1 MKYENMVRFGRLE
14 SEVIDMMAEK
24 TFIVDD
30 VFMLLSHAYQN
41 VKGGLHFE
49 SKEALLTS
57 TTQWRVIYLDETIV
71 GVVIY
76 KAKKGLKMV
85 AMAISDWVSYRVR
98 KHIKTMLHEIF
109 HLTFGKSWME
119 VSEGAEKFLMKI
131 GGERFMVPNSYAT
144 ALTGKKILSLDT
156 DGYHYYREINGIVKR
171 KIILGTIRDE
181 RKRC

>member
-1 MKYENMVRFGRLE
+1 MSYIKSENKDRVYVEDVSRLE
-14 SEVIDMMAEK
+14 EKVFLVNEVF
-24 TFIVDD
+24 T
-30 VFMLLSHAYQN
+30 LLKEAYRN
-41 VKGGLHFE
+41 VKGGLHFQDADE
-49 SKEALLTS
+49 LLS
-57 TTQWRVIYLDETIV
+57 TTSLWRVIYLQETMV
-71 GVVIY
+71 GVVVY

-85 AMAISDWVSYRVR
+85 ALGIANLDRKLDKAI
-98 KHIKTMLHEIF
+98 KHMLGYLFRI
-109 HLTFGKSWME
+109 TFQNTWME